1 MVSPCLEDD
10 RHLLKWSL
18 QHHLQLVQE
27 RLCEP
32 LLCWIPIP
40 SWPLVPSGYPEYTWF
55 IVIECLKMTCKT
67 SPDCKKSLTYVTI
80 SASAAVVSIEY
91 SQVHYLCSVRSVLQQ
106 KLPGSL
112 GKPVSP
118 PKMLINTSKHICC
131 AYSYNS
137 GVCRCEVTVFKSFI
151 PWVRIMYQ
159 REHVIQSFHGVLD
172 LRGYKGNVGK

>member
-1 MVSPCLEDD
+1 MVSPCWEDD

-40 SWPLVPSGYPEYTWF
+40 SWPLICQATRNIHDSSLL
-55 IVIECLKMTCKT
+55 IVLKQHAKHLLIV
-67 SPDCKKSLTYVTI
+67 KKSLTYVTI
-80 SASAAVVSIEY
+80 SVSAAVVSIEY
-91 SQVHYLCSVRSVLQQ
+91 SQVHYLCSIRSVLQQ

-137 GVCRCEVTVFKSFI
+137 GGRRCEVTVFKSFI

-159 REHVIQSFHGVLD
+159 REHIIQSFHGVLD
-172 LRGYKGNVGK
+172 LRGRKGNVEK

>member
-1 MVSPCLEDD
+1 MTGICWSDHCNIISSWSRRDSVNLCFAESPYLAGLWSHQATRNIHDSSLLNVLKWHAK
-10 RHLLKWSL
+10 HLL
-18 QHHLQLVQE
+18 
-27 RLCEP
+27 
-32 LLCWIPIP
+32 
-40 SWPLVPSGYPEYTWF
+40 
-55 IVIECLKMTCKT
+55 IV
-67 SPDCKKSLTYVTI
+67 KKSLTYVTI